1 MKLRNMD
8 DIENTVESVV
18 TIIFMCAGAVF
29 ILICL
34 AVMIWMLLKL
44 VEMI

>member
-1 MKLRNMD
+1 MKRRNMD

-18 TIIFMCAGAVF
+18 TIIFMCAGAAF

-34 AVMIWMLLKL
+34 AVMIWMLIKL
-44 VEMI
+44 VGMI

>member
-1 MKLRNMD
+1 MKRRNMD

-29 ILICL
+29 ILLCL
-34 AVMIWMLLKL
+34 AVMIWMLVKQ
-44 VEMI
+44 VGMI

>member
-1 MKLRNMD
+1 MKRRNMD

-18 TIIFMCAGAVF
+18 TIIFMFAGAVF
-29 ILICL
+29 ILLCL
-34 AVMIWMLLKL
+34 ATMIWMLVKL

>member
-1 MKLRNMD
+1 MKRRKMD

-34 AVMIWMLLKL
+34 GVMFWMLVKL
-44 VEMI
+44 AGMI